1 MIKNASRSS
10 LVDLAAAS
18 MMAEI
23 TNGHWPLGERIPI
36 EPRLAELLQV
46 SRGTVREAVKM
57 LVSQGMLE
65 VRQGSGTYVRAVA
78 DPAASMLRVRRAG
91 IRDQFEVRCA
101 LEVQAVRLAALR
113 HSQED
118 LAQLQT
124 LVTARGVYDIAD
136 VADETAKADFIARD
150 LDFHKAIVATAKN
163 TALTEIYQF
172 FSAAVKETIAST
184 LKNELPE
191 PDQAAHQS
199 IVDAIASGDP
209 EHAAAAMY
217 AFMAPILN
225 ELERLLSSPLSSPL
239 DSPPAI
245 SQAGH

>member
-1 MIKNASRSS
+1 MKNASRSS

-18 MMAEI
+18 MTAEI

-78 DPAASMLRVRRAG
+78 DPASSMLRLKRAG

-118 LAQLQT
+118 LAQLQA
-124 LVTARGVYDIAD
+124 LVTARGVYD
-136 VADETAKADFIARD
+136 VADEAARATFIARD
-150 LDFHKAIVATAKN
+150 LDFHKGIVAAAN
-163 TALTEIYQF
+163 NAALSEIYQF

-209 EHAAAAMY
+209 ELAAAAMY

-225 ELERLLSSPLSSPL
+225 ELERLLGSPSSSPMS
-239 DSPPAI
+239 SPPAI